1 MRTRPCKLHVTL
13 LGSMCTCA
21 LLLSFLFCS
30 FFISSRAKPVPM
42 PNACG
47 DDTDDDMA
55 EDELD
60 VVPNSSAVPDL
71 EGGCEDEISD
81 DEDGIDHELLLGA

>member
-1 MRTRPCKLHVTL
+1 
-13 LGSMCTCA
+13 
-21 LLLSFLFCS
+21 
-30 FFISSRAKPVPM
+30 M

-47 DDTDDDMA
+47 GDTDDDMA

-60 VVPNSSAVPDL
+60 VVPHSAPVPDL

-81 DEDGIDHELLLGA
+81 DEDGLDHKLLLGAYYGVGGDKEPAKRV